1 MIKKIKIELALFAL
15 LLISILL
22 TYKVDL
28 AIYSFFSKLNYGYNS
43 ANLKRVFVEITD
55 LGDSFWYFLIFSLT
69 ILFCYLGKKTNFMS
83 LKVFSYFKRLS
94 FFGFFYLLL
103 VGLVTQIIKHLIGRP
118 RPNHAVLDG
127 GFEFNFFTTESAFHS
142 FPSGHSST
150 IIALIIILSLISPNL
165 KYFFY
170 LCGFLIAISRVVV
183 GAHYAS
189 DVVGGV
195 LVAIIVYKT
204 FDFYIKKKY
213 PQIYWH
219 DLRIIN
225 VSPLTTQI
233 IVFFILAVFVSVSP
247 EIDIFISKY
256 FYYGNN
262 QFLIQ
267 NYYFVSIFFRKIL
280 LPTLLLYVFIAP
292 IISMFLPIQKI
303 YFDYKFSLRD
313 VFVIWFSGI
322 FTMILIV
329 NVFLKN
335 MWGRER
341 PNDVIAFGGD
351 EKFTPWYEFGGGCVS
366 NCSFVSGDA
375 SVGFLLIL
383 FYFITKKIF
392 YIYLA
397 IGLGSVLGLIRIMA
411 GGHFFSDII
420 FAQIVVTVSVL
431 VFFVL
436 YKRFYDK

>member
-335 MWGRER
+335 MWGRVR